1 MKHYFRMVSVLAG
14 IMILL
19 IAAQVQAAR
28 YYTTMEQQ
36 QTASDAIKA
45 ATEFN
50 ILPIDYSAIDPK
62 ELGYTSNDE
71 WNTDKNSV
79 PPAFA
84 EAFPSL
90 LKEANS
96 NKKVVM
102 VKKTDKI
109 DKGIIAE
116 IAVTKIILNWNAWTG
131 RPDEYICKITF
142 SNAADG
148 RKLFAG
154 TVNINSL
161 SGNPYASG
169 WGNSFGRRMQSAAF
183 NMAWVMTKIMAEG
196 KVEPADY

>member
-1 MKHYFRMVSVLAG
+1 MTRYFRMVSVLVG
-14 IMILL
+14 MMILL
-19 IAAQVQAAR
+19 CAVTVQAAR
-28 YYTTMEQQ
+28 YYTTVEQQ
-36 QTASDAIKA
+36 QAASDAIKA
-45 ATEFN
+45 ATEFS

-62 ELGYTSNDE
+62 ELGYTNNDE

-84 EAFPSL
+84 EAFPQL

-96 NKKVVM
+96 NKKVIL
-102 VKKTDKI
+102 VKKTDKL
-109 DKGIIAE
+109 DKGIVAE
-116 IAVTKIILNWNAWTG
+116 VAVTKIILNWNAWTG

-148 RKLFAG
+148 GKLFTG

-161 SGNPYASG
+161 AGNPYASG
-169 WGNSFGRRMQSAAF
+169 WGNSFSRRMQSAAF
-183 NMAWVMTKIMAEG
+183 NIAWVLTRIMAEG